1 MIPDDLI
8 VQGSLCTGLDCV
20 NNESFGF
27 NTLRLKENNTEI
39 AFDDTSMAAGFAAND
54 WILRANDSPSGGANR
69 FMVIDSTAGR
79 IPFSIFAG
87 APADALVV
95 TAGGEVR
102 AATFLSQVPATEAA
116 APADGAAVLAALR
129 SLTLSTAAYA
139 PGADAPRHL
148 GPSAGDFR
156 AAFGVGAD
164 NGRIAPSDMAGAALA
179 AVKALDARVTTL
191 APGAPGRRARRAR
204 RARRVRRVR
213 RVRRA
218 RQVRRARR
226 GRRVRGARHSGRPR
240 GAGSPGS
247 NGATRGWRRASNASS
262 AGSTA
267 CRSPRSRAR
276 WLIHDG
282 VPVIHGCG
290 LVESIISAQRR
301 GRRPVRRVFPCVS
314 ARAR

>member
-1 MIPDDLI
+1 MRRSIAVAVLAAALPFSVAAPAAADQVIPDDLI

-54 WILRANDSPSGGANR
+54 WILRANESPSGGANR

-129 SLTLSTAAYA
+129 TLTLSTAAYA

-148 GPSAGDFR
+148 GLSAGDFR

-179 AVKALDARVTTL
+179 AVKALDARVTAL
-191 APGAPGRRARRAR
+191 APGAPGAPGTPGAPGPQGPSGAQGTPGPQGPPGASLGAAARRRLAR
-204 RARRVRRVR
+204 LERRNARLAARIERLERRLDRLSVP
-213 RVRRA
+213 
-218 RQVRRARR
+218 
-226 GRRVRGARHSGRPR
+226 SF
-240 GAGSPGS
+240 AG
-247 NGATRGWRRASNASS
+247 
-262 AGSTA
+262 
-267 CRSPRSRAR
+267 
-276 WLIHDG
+276 
-282 VPVIHGCG
+282 
-290 LVESIISAQRR
+290 
-301 GRRPVRRVFPCVS
+301 
-314 ARAR
+314 